1 MSKSDSD
8 TTHTKT
14 ILLTAAEEDVAPVLE
29 QLSVRLPDAEPLHL
43 PLERYVPLEDTGQRS
58 ETLEAMDR
66 FGQVAYG
73 SLRNARFFLD
83 AVRSEGR
90 MEQLRKRVN
99 LARDARTAEW
109 LEEQGIPAIRP
120 HAGESG
126 DFNPDGASSGSPRAI
141 DLMELMLRLR
151 RTGPTL
157 YPCGKETPEELP
169 GLLRELD
176 MEVEELVLFENRG
189 PGRDRLETYRRRL
202 EERPPGAVVFHSRRS
217 VVRTLAAFP
226 ALDLERAA
234 VVSADTAITGK
245 LEEEGVTADLEA
257 SGSWESVV
265 ERLAGERP

>member
-1 MSKSDSD
+1 M
-8 TTHTKT
+8 TLV
-14 ILLTAAEEDVAPVLE
+14 LLTAAAEDVEGTMEMLGDE
-29 QLSVRLPDAEPLHL
+29 DLEPLHL
-43 PLERYVPLEDTGQRS
+43 PLEHYVPLEDTGKLS
-58 ETLEAMDR
+58 ETLGSLDR

-73 SLRNARFFLD
+73 SLRNARFFLE
-83 AVRSEGR
+83 AVRAEGSV
-90 MEQLRKRVN
+90 EQLRQRVN
-99 LARDARTAEW
+99 LARDARTAAW

-120 HAGESG
+120 HAGE
-126 DFNPDGASSGSPRAI
+126 DGNDEDAASPRAI

-202 EERPPGAVVFHSRRS
+202 EERPPDAVVFHSRRS

-226 ALDLERAA
+226 SLDLERAS

-257 SGSWESVV
+257 SGSWRSVV
-265 ERLAGERP
+265 KRLAEEA